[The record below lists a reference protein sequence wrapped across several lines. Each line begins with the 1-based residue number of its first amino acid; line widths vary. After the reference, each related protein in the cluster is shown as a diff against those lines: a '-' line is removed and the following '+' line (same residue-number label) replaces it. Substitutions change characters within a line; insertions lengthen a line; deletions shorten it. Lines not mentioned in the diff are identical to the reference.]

1 MMRLN
6 KEKPRG
12 SYISLYEFTMVYA
25 YVLVPMLKA
34 YAKLCAIPAESSRL
48 VAVQTPSLDG

>member
-1 MMRLN
+1 MRLN